1 VKKFVLLR
9 GKDSGSLYLYDRETY
24 DYFQKHENLN
34 HGFVLEFVLDHDDR
48 EVLEGYQKLVNH
60 DIHEELT
67 NVRTGN
73 HD

>member
-9 GKDSGSLYLYDRETY
+9 GKSGMLYVYGRALWEYMLDTNSKNE
-24 DYFQKHENLN
+24 
-34 HGFVLEFVLDHDDR
+34 LEFVLDHDDR

-67 NVRTGN
+67 NVRTRDN
-73 HD
+73 H

>member
-24 DYFQKHENLN
+24 EFMVKNNNLGGI
-34 HGFVLEFVLDHDDR
+34 HPLEFVLDHDDR

-67 NVRTGN
+67 NVRAGN